1 MGKVETQLK
10 EEKGMQNAP
19 KNVDMEKRLR
29 VQKVVSE
36 KVIIGGEDH
45 KFQYLENE
53 NVKIIT

>member
-1 MGKVETQLK
+1 
-10 EEKGMQNAP
+10 
-19 KNVDMEKRLR
+19 MEKRLR